1 MSYTAFNQNIFD
13 HKQEPMFFGQPP
25 AVARYDDPKHPFFER
40 QTRRQVGFF
49 WVPEEISLEADR
61 RDFNKLTESEQ
72 HIFLSNL
79 KYQTLLD
86 SIQGRAVSAMLLPV
100 CSSPELETWIETW
113 GFSETVHS
121 RSYTHIIRNVLPE
134 PSEFFDSIPLTSEIM
149 ERAEAVS
156 IYYDNFYHKMLRGE
170 LYGWSQTTTYEAK
183 VALFKCMVAVNVLEA
198 IRFYVSFACSFAFAE
213 RGLMEGNA
221 KTIKFIARDEAVH
234 LGATQYILKQ
244 WFTGNDDPEMN
255 MIANTHREEARQIFL
270 DAGKQEK
277 AWAKYLFKDG
287 SMVGL
292 NADILCQFVDFKV
305 NERLTVIGLDPL
317 DKTVTNPLPW
327 MRQWTTSSETQ
338 VAPQET
344 EISSYLVG
352 AIDSNIDVEALEE
365 L

>member
-1 MSYTAFNQNIFD
+1 MSYTAFNQNVFD
-13 HKQEPMFFGQPP
+13 HKKEPMFFGQPP
-25 AVARYDDPKHPFFER
+25 AVARYDDPKHSFFER
-40 QTRRQVGFF
+40 QTRRMVGFF
-49 WVPEEISLEADR
+49 WVPEEISLEQDR
-61 RDFNKLTESEQ
+61 RDFAKLTESEQ

-100 CSSPELETWIETW
+100 CSSPELETYIETW

-121 RSYTHIIRNVLPE
+121 RSYTHIIRNVLPD
-134 PSEFFDSIPLTSEIM
+134 PSEFFDSIPLTPEIM

-156 IYYDNFYHKMLRGE
+156 KYYDDFYQKMLEGE
-170 LYGWSQTTTYEAK
+170 VYGWNQTNTYAAK

-221 KTIKFIARDEAVH
+221 KTIKFIARDEATH
-234 LGATQYILKQ
+234 LGGTQYILKE
-244 WFTGNDDPEMN
+244 WLNGTDDPVMN
-255 MIANTHREEARQIFL
+255 KIANDNIEVIYEIFEE
-270 DAGKQEK
+270 AGKQEK
-277 AWAKYLFKDG
+277 DWAKYLFKDG

-292 NADILCQFVDFKV
+292 NAEILCQFADFKV
-305 NERLTVIGLDPL
+305 NERLQALGLEPL
-317 DKTVTNPLPW
+317 TEQLENPLPW
-327 MRQWTTSSETQ
+327 MRQWTTSSETN

-352 AIDSNIDVEALEE
+352 AIDTKIDVDALETI
-365 L
+365 